1 MQLIV
6 VIKVKNYRILQKPAY
21 MSSNSLNLS
30 SHQSHQS
37 RYKDLSNLSLS
48 DQSWSQLYLFL
59 YAINF
64 GYKSK
69 KLQNLQ
75 KPAYIG
81 HQIH

>member
-21 MSSNSLNLS
+21 RSSNSLNLS
-30 SHQSHQS
+30 SHQS